1 MFNPNNAVTQ
11 TKQLITKKNSNM
23 QARKSCDFIYQK
35 VKEKREDRERRPER
49 GGPHVLHLAETDLV
63 PDGQL
68 QREKQA

>member
-1 MFNPNNAVTQ
+1 
-11 TKQLITKKNSNM
+11 M

-63 PDGQL
+63 PAGQL
-68 QREKQA
+68 QREKQV